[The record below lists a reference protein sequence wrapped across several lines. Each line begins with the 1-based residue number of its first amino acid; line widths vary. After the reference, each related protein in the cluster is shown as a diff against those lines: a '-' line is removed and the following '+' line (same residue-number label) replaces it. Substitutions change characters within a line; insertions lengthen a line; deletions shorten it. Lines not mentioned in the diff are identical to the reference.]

1 MSRMANDD
9 RIELSLVIPAYNEE
23 QSIEPCVREANG
35 VLAGLGKRY
44 EIVVVDDGSTD
55 GTFERLRALKKD
67 VSALRAVRFARNR
80 GQTTAMAAGFEHAR
94 GEIIVTMDAD
104 MQNDPAD
111 IPRLLE
117 KMDEWDVVCGV
128 RAGRRDSFVRK
139 ASSAVANTVRN
150 RLTHESIRD
159 VGCTLRAMRAR
170 HVRRIK
176 LFEGMH
182 RFLPTLLKL
191 EGARVVEIPV
201 SHRPRTKGANK
212 YGIGNRLFK
221 GLRDLFAVRWMQ
233 SRYVKYEVKE
243 EIE

>member
-201 SHRPRTKGANK
+201 SHRPRTKGSNK

>member
-201 SHRPRTKGANK
+201 SHRPRTRGANK